1 MVVIRPMAGI
11 LNKEEVMR
19 SRMMAIGIAC
29 AVLLSA
35 ALPLQAAD
43 QFPLSKETAPHRELP
58 GTGGDRSQVQ
68 ALGTEFTFQGQIKQN
83 GSGITGNADIRLTV
97 YDDAVGGS
105 QVVTPL
111 TLTNVSVSN
120 GIFTRT
126 IDFGPIYEGFAKF
139 VQIEVRFPAGSGN
152 YTSLSPRQPLLAVP
166 YAMGLLPGANV
177 TGTGSNAMLT
187 LFNMASD
194 GEGLY
199 SASEGTGIVA
209 EAAAG
214 NGLEGYSH
222 SPIATGVYGENNAG
236 GHGTVGRVTGG
247 GIGVLGD
254 GTNTGKAAVFARGD
268 VELVDNCNLV
278 MNGKASFGAATR
290 QMIDLWEQSYGIGVQ
305 ASTLYNRVDTIGG
318 FAWHQGGQHVD
329 TPGDPGPG
337 GTRLM
342 YLDSAG
348 RLMARNGIWAQG
360 LGINP
365 NPLAVTGVSDA
376 DIEFRVNNA
385 GEVFADGTFHPG
397 GADFAELLPAED
409 GLEPGD
415 ALVIG
420 RDGKLTKSTKT
431 YQTSVV
437 GVYSTQPGVLGGSN
451 DVSHEGKAPLAVV
464 GVVPVKV
471 TDENGPIA
479 PGDLLTTSSVPG
491 LAMKASEI
499 TMGSTT
505 TYPSGSIIGKALSGL
520 ESGQGTIQVLLIAK

>member
-1 MVVIRPMAGI
+1 
-11 LNKEEVMR
+11 
-19 SRMMAIGIAC
+19 
-29 AVLLSA
+29 
-35 ALPLQAAD
+35 
-43 QFPLSKETAPHRELP
+43 
-58 GTGGDRSQVQ
+58 
-68 ALGTEFTFQGQIKQN
+68 
-83 GSGITGNADIRLTV
+83 
-97 YDDAVGGS
+97 
-105 QVVTPL
+105 
-111 TLTNVSVSN
+111 LTNVPVSS

-126 IDFGPIYEGFAKF
+126 VDFGAIWSGDARF
-139 VQIEVRFPAGSGN
+139 VQIEVRFPAGGGN

-166 YAMGLLPGANV
+166 YAMGLMPGAQVSGN
-177 TGTGSNAMLT
+177 SSDAMLR
-187 LFNMASD
+187 LQNAASD

-199 SASEGTGIVA
+199 AASEGTGIVG

-222 SPIATGVYGENNAG
+222 SSGASGVYGENNAG
-236 GHGTVGRVTGG
+236 GHGTVGRVTDG

-254 GTNTGKAAVFARGD
+254 GANSGGSAAVFARGD
-268 VELVDNCNLV
+268 VHLVDNSNLFV
-278 MNGKASFGAATR
+278 QNGGNATVTGNVDVPNGNVQVPIGKAGFGATSR
-290 QMIDLWEQSYGIGVQ
+290 QMVDLYNTDYGIGVQ
-305 ASTLYNRVDTIGG
+305 PSTLYNRTANLGG
-318 FAWHQGGQHVD
+318 AFAWHQGGQHVD
-329 TPGDPGPG
+329 IAGDPGFG
-337 GTRLM
+337 GRRLM
-342 YLDSAG
+342 YLDP
-348 RLMARNGIWAQG
+348 
-360 LGINP
+360 LGTLIPRSLRVDAFPFMPAPIEVWNFSHG
-365 NPLAVTGVSDA
+365 NDREFMVTDT
-376 DIEFRVNNA
+376 
-385 GEVFADGTFHPG
+385 GEVYADGTFHPG

-437 GVYSTQPGVLGGSN
+437 GVYSTQPGVLGGAN

-479 PGDLLTTSSVPG
+479 PGDLLTTSSIPG

-499 TMGSTT
+499 TMGGTT

>member
-1 MVVIRPMAGI
+1 
-11 LNKEEVMR
+11 
-19 SRMMAIGIAC
+19 
-29 AVLLSA
+29 
-35 ALPLQAAD
+35 
-43 QFPLSKETAPHRELP
+43 LP
-58 GTGGDRSQVQ
+58 GTEGDRSQVQ
-68 ALGTEFTFQGQIKQN
+68 ELGTEFTFQGQIKQN
-83 GSGITGNADIRLTV
+83 GTGITGNADIRLTV
-97 YDDAVGGS
+97 YQEPAGGNP
-105 QVVTPL
+105 VTSPI
-111 TLTNVSVSN
+111 TLANVSVSN
-120 GIFTRT
+120 GIFTQT
-126 IDFGPIYEGFAKF
+126 LDFGPMFEGFAKF

-166 YAMGLLPGANV
+166 YAMGLVPGANV
-177 TGTGSNAMLT
+177 MGSDPIAMLS
-187 LFNMASD
+187 LLNFASD
-194 GEGLY
+194 GVGSY
-199 SASEGTGIVA
+199 SSSEGTGLVGEGA
-209 EAAAG
+209 TG
-214 NGLEGYSH
+214 NGVEGYSH
-222 SPIATGVYGENNAG
+222 SAIATGVYGENNAG
-236 GHGTVGRVTGG
+236 GHGTVGRVTAG

-254 GTNTGKAAVFARGD
+254 GGNSGGHAAVFARGP
-268 VELVDNCNLV
+268 VELVDNCDLV
-278 MNGKASFGAATR
+278 VNSGKASFGSVTR
-290 QMIDLWEQSYGIGVQ
+290 QMLNLWDQSYGIGIQ
-305 ASTLYNRVDTIGG
+305 ASTLYNRVDGTGG

-329 TPGDPGPG
+329 TAGDPGPG

-342 YLDSAG
+342 YLDANG

-365 NPLAVTGVSDA
+365 NPLAVTGVSDG
-376 DIEFRVNNA
+376 DIEFRVNNV
-385 GEVFADGTFHPG
+385 GEVFADGTFHAG

-420 RDGKLTKSTKT
+420 RDGKLTRSTKT

-479 PGDLLTTSSVPG
+479 PGDLLTTSSIPG

-499 TMGSTT
+499 TMGDTT